1 MISNRPHRG
10 CVGGG
15 WPTHSRVSNVW
26 DTMDQLEAASLRLV
40 VTTIR
45 PQSDEKMHCAPT
57 DSKAGRI
64 PPMPQ
69 NKSINVGRFTLSLHF
84 SPKGE
89 TD

>member
-57 DSKAGRI
+57 DSKGRPHSAHAAEQI
-64 PPMPQ
+64 DKRGTVHVIAALQPE
-69 NKSINVGRFTLSLHF
+69 GRN
-84 SPKGE
+84 
-89 TD
+89 